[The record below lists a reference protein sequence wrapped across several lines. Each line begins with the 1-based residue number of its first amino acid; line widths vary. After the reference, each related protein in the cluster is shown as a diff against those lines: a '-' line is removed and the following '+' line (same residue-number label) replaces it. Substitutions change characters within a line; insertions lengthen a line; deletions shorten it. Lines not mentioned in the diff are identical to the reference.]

1 MAAGE
6 KIKGITIV
14 LDGETKGLD
23 TALKGINDQSIKV
36 TKELKEIDRA
46 LKFNPGNT
54 ELVAQKQ
61 EMLSN
66 QIAVTTEKLSALK
79 QAQGE
84 VEALFKKGEIG
95 AEEYREFRRQVETTQ
110 GSLNSYISQLSGL
123 YAEQDRLA
131 ANTKR
136 LETFFSATGKSIEDF
151 ADVLGT
157 RTVNAIRNG
166 TATADQ
172 LDAAINKIGKAAL
185 GTDTDLGKMKD
196 ALDQV
201 DDGNSIEN
209 VRQELDKLGQKAD
222 ETAEGMDGVGEAIK
236 GGTMIEAAD
245 QLSGVG
251 DKILDIGSK
260 GLEAADDMQS
270 ATSKIKSYFNL
281 TEEEAQGVGDVV
293 KEVFEQGIGD
303 SMDSVADAVITVKK
317 NIKNLDN
324 ETLKSITGQA
334 VTLDEK
340 FGIDMNE
347 SMRGVNALITTFG
360 MDAQTAMDFLAR
372 GTQNGLDK
380 TNELGDNLAEYATLF
395 EENGYSANEM
405 FDILQAGLDG
415 GAYNLDKVN
424 DLVKEFGI
432 RVSDGS
438 IETAVQNLGGNFQA
452 LFDTWK
458 AGGGTNKEL
467 FQMLGQEISNM
478 SSEQEK
484 ASAISQIFGSLGEDA
499 GTKVIEAMTGVEGKY
514 QDVAGAAQKMADD
527 ALTPTERLEGNFRA
541 VKDALAPIGE
551 EILNFA
557 NTILPPLIELL
568 QMVADWFTN
577 LPGPVKTFIV
587 ALGGIVGILIT
598 LAPIIAGI
606 IATIGI
612 LGPGITALA
621 GPIGIAIAAIAAIIA
636 IIMNW
641 GSVVDWLKGIWE
653 GLSGWLGGLWENIKT
668 SASNAWNSL
677 GDNISSTVENIKS
690 GASEKFNALKDN
702 VANATQGMRD
712 TAGSLY
718 GALRSA
724 MAGDSEGLR
733 QNLLNVWNSLPGPV
747 QNAVSSI
754 YQNTIGRFID
764 MKNSVVGA
772 VQGIW
777 DRVSGIWDSIRGIFS
792 GELSFPHIKMPHLN
806 VWGNFSLNPP
816 SVPHFDIQ
824 WYAKGGVLTQPTIF
838 GANGNGLLGGGEAGP
853 EAVAPISVLQD
864 YVKAA
869 VIAGNTQ
876 LFNLLKALLST
887 DRHLTL
893 HIDKVEWYNE
903 KDILTTM
910 EEMQAICVREGF
922 KLER

>member
-66 QIAVTTEKLSALK
+66 KIAVTTEKLSALK
-79 QAQGE
+79 QAQGQ
-84 VEALFKKGEIG
+84 VEEQFKKGDIG
-95 AEEYREFRRQVETTQ
+95 AEQYREFRRQVETTE

-136 LETFFSATGKSIEDF
+136 LETFFSATGKSVEDF

-236 GGTMIEAAD
+236 GGTMIEAAE

-293 KEVFEQGIGD
+293 KDVFEQGIGD
-303 SMDSVADAVITVKK
+303 SMDSVTDAVITVKK

-324 ETLKSITGQA
+324 ETLQSITAQA
-334 VTLDEK
+334 VTLDDK

-347 SMRGVNALITTFG
+347 SMRGVNALMTTFG

-438 IETAVQNLGGNFQA
+438 IETAVQNLGGNFQS

-527 ALTPTERLEGNFRA
+527 AKTPSEQLRGSIRK
-541 VKDALAPIGE
+541 VQDALIPLGE
-551 EILNFA
+551 KLAEFA
-557 NTILPPLIELL
+557 NTVLPFFADLIEKIGNFFS
-568 QMVADWFTN
+568 M
-577 LPGPVKTFIV
+577 LPEPVQNFVII
-587 ALGGIVGILIT
+587 LGGLIAVLT
-598 LAPIIAGI
+598 LLAPVIIAVAVAVTSLQIPLLPIIGI
-606 IATIGI
+606 IA
-612 LGPGITALA
+612 AVA
-621 GPIGIAIAAIAAIIA
+621 AAIAAIIA
-636 IIMNW
+636 VIQNW
-641 GSVVDWLKGIWE
+641 GNITEWLKGIWE
-653 GLSGWLGGLWENIKT
+653 SFSGWLGGLWENIKT
-668 SASNAWNSL
+668 SASNAWNTL
-677 GDNISSTVENIKS
+677 GDNISSTVENIKN

-876 LFNLLKALLST
+876 LLNLLKTLLST